1 MPTPISK
8 KNVSEVFLGGTTLQ
22 LMPSDL
28 SEIVPENA
36 HASFYTYRN
45 IVPDATPDAN
55 TPYIRIKTL
64 FNGIM
69 TRSEKNMDEFLY
81 EHLTSGY
88 RSALPELL
96 EKYPEYFCV

>member
-55 TPYIRIKTL
+55 TPYIRIKAL
-64 FNGIM
+64 FNG
-69 TRSEKNMDEFLY
+69 DQLY
-81 EHLTSGY
+81 VQGISY
-88 RSALPELL
+88 RSGADNP
-96 EKYPEYFCV
+96 